1 MKSVYQPLGVPDIEY
16 RSSSYIQSLFEYINF
31 FLRVEIECKLQAL
44 IDFCKDSIETNC
56 YGENLHQGPT
66 NFGLNFLI
74 KSFSNDKQS
83 NLLWISQ
90 NLKEAFIKIDS
101 TVLYG
106 EMLANCRIS
115 SAFFTTFHVNWL
127 NTCKTFCLVLS
138 YLPVLLWKVFNQY
151 LFVFLVFI
159 ALQSCHFLT

>member
-1 MKSVYQPLGVPDIEY
+1 MKSSFLLI
-16 RSSSYIQSLFEYINF
+16 LLLINF
-31 FLRVEIECKLQAL
+31 FLRVKIECKLQAL

-56 YGENLHQGPT
+56 YGENLYQVPT
-66 NFGLNFLI
+66 NFGLSSLI
-74 KSFSNDKQS
+74 KSFPNDKQS
-83 NLLWISQ
+83 NLLWIPQ
-90 NLKEAFIKIDS
+90 NLKEAFIKIVS

-106 EMLANCRIS
+106 EMLANFLWIS

-151 LFVFLVFI
+151 LFFFSI
-159 ALQSCHFLT
+159 YSLTILSFFDLIRT